1 MKRSSTFYVLVF
13 LMIVLTLRMPFTTFA
28 QQNPVKAEAEVAAAQ
43 EVYALSLEAK
53 TAAERDASSDLDRD
67 LWWIG
72 GGAGVTL
79 LGCVGGIAGWAVGQE
94 MDPPQGCEV
103 ISTGMIVGALTGYG
117 IGVFSS
123 LYGIYNYRG
132 AVPSERL
139 IGKSPEYIEIYT
151 EAYGRKIGLMRATR
165 AGAGA
170 AIIHL
175 SFGMVLL
182 LISGYNR

>member
-1 MKRSSTFYVLVF
+1 
-13 LMIVLTLRMPFTTFA
+13 MPFTTFA

-43 EVYALSLEAK
+43 NVYALSLEAK
-53 TAAERDASSDLDRD
+53 TAAELDASSDLDRA

-79 LGCVGGIAGWAVGQE
+79 LGSVGGIAGLAVGGVI
-94 MDPPQGCEV
+94 DPPQGCEL
-103 ISTGMIVGALTGYG
+103 ITTGIIVGALTGYG
-117 IGVFSS
+117 IGIFSS

-151 EAYGRKIGLMRATR
+151 EAYRRKIGLMRATR

-170 AIIHL
+170 AIIYL
-175 SFGMVLL
+175 SYGMVLL
-182 LISGYNR
+182 ISE